1 MVQEIDSFD
10 AYEDLVRDVS
20 RSPAYADPHFA
31 FDERNLFDA
40 LNRDTDHRKAY
51 IVTLDGS
58 TAGLFVWLILPG
70 EQYAEMLVGLTKEEA
85 AIREMLAYIEERC
98 RGFQLDFV
106 INPDNSLFCS
116 VLRSKDAVF
125 DAPQQWMIW
134 KSETKPQPYEVV
146 QISSEYESQ
155 YLAVHRKDTYWTAEK
170 VLAAKDTFRVF
181 LAVHDAID
189 DEAHHGDAEQSYRN
203 RHECITCCRGFG
215 RRCCSLGVPGI
226 VGRICPHGVPR
237 LLDGLDDLRGEHL
250 AAHLAVGVG
259 YNVEVATVRRADL
272 VVSLRDADQTICSSR
287 LASPRMGS
295 PAC

>member
-10 AYEDLVRDVS
+10 AYEDLIRDVS
-20 RSPAYADPHFA
+20 RSPAYADPHFV

-58 TAGLFVWLILPG
+58 AAGLFVWLILPG

-134 KSETKPQPYEVV
+134 KNETKPQPYEVV

-181 LAVHDAID
+181 LAVHEGKVIGYID
-189 DEAHHGDAEQSYRN
+189 VTFC
-203 RHECITCCRGFG
+203 HEKNE
-215 RRCCSLGVPGI
+215 PY
-226 VGRICPHGVPR
+226 
-237 LLDGLDDLRGEHL
+237 DL
-250 AAHLAVGVG
+250 
-259 YNVEVATVRRADL
+259 
-272 VVSLRDADQTICSSR
+272 
-287 LASPRMGS
+287 
-295 PAC
+295 

>member
-10 AYEDLVRDVS
+10 AYEDLIRDVS
-20 RSPAYADPHFA
+20 RSPAYADPHFV

-58 TAGLFVWLILPG
+58 AAGLFVWLILPG

-134 KSETKPQPYEVV
+134 KNETKPQPYEVV
-146 QISSEYESQ
+146 QISSESESQ

-181 LAVHDAID
+181 LAVHEGKVIGYIDVTFCHEKNEPYDLWVDDSYLHQCYEQALLQEAVKMNRPKTMVTLVNID
-189 DEAHHGDAEQSYRN
+189 DPDEKEIFASAGFVPMPGTNCVHASY
-203 RHECITCCRGFG
+203 
-215 RRCCSLGVPGI
+215 
-226 VGRICPHGVPR
+226 
-237 LLDGLDDLRGEHL
+237 
-250 AAHLAVGVG
+250 
-259 YNVEVATVRRADL
+259 TV
-272 VVSLRDADQTICSSR
+272 
-287 LASPRMGS
+287 
-295 PAC
+295 